1 MADRNN
7 PLKILQII
15 QKQQLRG
22 AEMFADQLSR
32 QLLSRGHECLI
43 VALYGEKPPFSFD
56 SKVKRLNANLGK
68 RFFDLGGWK
77 SLSNIIKEFKPD
89 VVQANAS
96 DTLKFSVFSK
106 IVYRWKAPVIFRNAN
121 KMGDFID
128 THPKKIFNQWLLNQC
143 TGVVSVSRLCQA
155 DFQKTFKFKAE
166 NITTVEIGVNIL
178 EKVPEL
184 PLDVSRV
191 ANEAPLMVN
200 VGALT
205 PEKNHEGLLKI
216 FSQVKSKIPNARLAI
231 VGDGKLRGLL
241 ESRIRQ
247 MNLINQVFLL
257 GFRRDALAW
266 IHAADL
272 FVLPSLI
279 EGLPGVI
286 LESFM
291 LKVPVVAN
299 HVGGVSE
306 VVLNKQ
312 TGLLIDPDKPEK
324 FVDACLSLLENKNMG
339 ESLVKNAYTLVKEKF
354 SNEAIAMRF
363 ETFYKQLIQN

>member
-1 MADRNN
+1 M
-7 PLKILQII
+7 KILQII
-15 QKQQLRG
+15 QRQQLRG
-22 AEMFADQLSR
+22 AEMFADQLS
-32 QLLSRGHECLI
+32 QELLSRGHECII
-43 VALYGEKPPFSFD
+43 VALYGGNPRFSFA
-56 SKVKRLNANLGK
+56 SKVKNLNAKPGK

-89 VVQANAS
+89 VIQANAS

-106 IVYRWKAPVIFRNAN
+106 IIYRWKAPIVFRNAN
-121 KMGDFID
+121 KMSYFID
-128 THPKKIFNQWLLNQC
+128 TRPKKIFNQWLVSQC
-143 TGVVSVSRLCQA
+143 AGVVSVSELCRA
-155 DFQKTFKFKAE
+155 DFQKTFRFKAE

-178 EKVPEL
+178 EKMPEL
-184 PLDVSRV
+184 PGDVSWL
-191 ANEAPLMVN
+191 ASEGPLMVN
-200 VGALT
+200 VGSLS
-205 PEKNHEGLLKI
+205 PEKNHEGLLSI
-216 FSQVKSKIPNARLAI
+216 FSQVKSKIPNVRLVI

-241 ESRIRQ
+241 ENRIRQ
-247 MNLINQVFLL
+247 MGLINQVFLL

-299 HVGGVSE
+299 DVGGISE
-306 VVLNKQ
+306 VVINKQ

-339 ESLVKNAYTLVKEKF
+339 ESLVKNAYALVKEKF
-354 SNEAIAMRF
+354 SNEAIALRF

>member
-1 MADRNN
+1 M
-7 PLKILQII
+7 KIIQII

-22 AEMFADQLSR
+22 AEIFASQLSR
-32 QLLSRGHECLI
+32 QLLSRGHECI
-43 VALYGEKPPFSFD
+43 MVALYGGDAQFSFEG
-56 SKVKRLNANLGK
+56 KVLNLNANPGK

-77 SLSNIIKEFKPD
+77 ALSNIIKEFKPD

-106 IVYRWKAPVIFRNAN
+106 MIYRWKAPVIFRNAN

-128 THPKKIFNQWLLNQC
+128 TRPKKIFNQWLVNQC

-166 NITTVEIGVNIL
+166 NITTAEVGVNIL
-178 EKVPEL
+178 EKMPEL
-184 PLDVSRV
+184 PQDVSRV
-191 ANEAPLMVN
+191 ANEGPLMVS
-200 VGALT
+200 VGSLV

-241 ESRIRQ
+241 QNQIRE

-257 GFRRDALAW
+257 GFRSDVLCW

-272 FVLPSLI
+272 FVLPSLT
-279 EGLPGVI
+279 EGLPGVV

-299 HVGGVSE
+299 DVGGISE

-312 TGLLIDPDKPEK
+312 TGLLTDPDKPEN
-324 FVDACLSLLENKNMG
+324 FVDACLFLLENKNMG

-363 ETFYKQLIQN
+363 ERFYKQLIQN

>member
-1 MADRNN
+1 M
-7 PLKILQII
+7 
-15 QKQQLRG
+15 RG
-22 AEMFADQLSR
+22 AEIFADQLSQ
-32 QLLSRGHECLI
+32 QLLSRGHECII
-43 VALYGEKPPFSFD
+43 VALYGEKPRFSFD
-56 SKVKRLNANLGK
+56 SKVKCLNAKPGK

-106 IVYRWKAPVIFRNAN
+106 MIYRWKAPILFRNAN

-128 THPKKIFNQWLLNQC
+128 TLPKKIFNQWLLNHC
-143 TGVVSVSRLCQA
+143 RGVVSVSELCQA
-155 DFQKTFKFKAE
+155 DFQKTFRFKAE

-178 EKVPEL
+178 EKMPEL
-184 PLDVSRV
+184 PQDVSLL
-191 ANEAPLMVN
+191 ASEGPLMVN
-200 VGALT
+200 VGSLS
-205 PEKNHEGLLKI
+205 PEKNHEGLLNI

-241 ESRIRQ
+241 ENRIRE
-247 MNLINQVFLL
+247 MGLTNQVFLL
-257 GFRRDALAW
+257 GFRSDALAW

-299 HVGGVSE
+299 DVGGVSE
-306 VVLNKQ
+306 VVINKQ
-312 TGLLIDPDKPEK
+312 TGLLIDPDKPEN
-324 FVDACLSLLENKNMG
+324 FADACLSLLENKNMA
-339 ESLVKNAYTLVKEKF
+339 ESLVKNAYALVKEKF
-354 SNEAIAMRF
+354 SNEAIALRF